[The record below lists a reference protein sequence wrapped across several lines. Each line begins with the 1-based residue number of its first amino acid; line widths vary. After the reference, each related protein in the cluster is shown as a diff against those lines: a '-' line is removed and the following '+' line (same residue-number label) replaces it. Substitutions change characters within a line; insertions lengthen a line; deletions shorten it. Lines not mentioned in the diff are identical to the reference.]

1 MDMIE
6 MAREIGRT
14 LQQDERYI
22 RATNDSQL
30 VNASEEL
37 KKMISDFDDVRAKM
51 EFEMAQAKGQMN
63 DTIMDLDEQMHAH
76 YDRIYSHP
84 LMVNYEASRKELEA
98 LVNYMMK
105 IITASANGQNPDTV
119 LEEEDVNC
127 TGSCSTCGGCS

>member
-37 KKMISDFDDVRAKM
+37 KQMISDFDDVRAKM

-63 DTIMDLDEQMHAH
+63 DTIMDLDEQMHTH

-84 LMVNYEASRKELEA
+84 LMVNYEASRKEL
-98 LVNYMMK
+98 K
-105 IITASANGQNPDTV
+105 DQITAI
-119 LEEEDVNC
+119 VNSIFSKI
-127 TGSCSTCGGCS
+127 TKQTDKV

>member
-37 KKMISDFDDVRAKM
+37 KQMISDFDDVRAKM

-63 DTIMDLDEQMHAH
+63 DTIMDLDEQMHTH

>member
-84 LMVNYEASRKELEA
+84 LMGNYEASRKELEA